1 MLTSDE
7 QSALIVAYKTAQ
19 RNEEK
24 IIELLVDLT
33 VKWLAAREETFS
45 LFTKIVD
52 NGGHV
57 ESLDI
62 WFD

>member
-1 MLTSDE
+1 MLTSEE

-24 IIELLVDLT
+24 IIELLVGLI
-33 VKWLAAREETFS
+33 VKWLSVREETFS
-45 LFTKIVD
+45 LFAKIVD

-57 ESLDI
+57 ESSDI